1 MVIPSRQYK
10 DYEKACEP
18 YIPTLDAPIDY
29 PVNVECKYYMPTKRR
44 VDLQNLLAATMDMLV
59 KHKVLA
65 DDNRNIVY
73 ANDGSRVFY
82 DKQFPRTEIVITA
95 INEEEFERWGK
106 E

>member
-1 MVIPSRQYK
+1 M
-10 DYEKACEP
+10 
-18 YIPTLDAPIDY
+18 PTLDAPIDY

-44 VDLQNLLAATMDMLV
+44 VDLQNLLAATMDILV

-73 ANDGSRVFY
+73 ANDGSRVLY

-95 INEEEFERWGK
+95 INEEDFERWGK